1 MMVYVTFVFDLREYS
16 TEEATRVP
24 QNLVGSQQ
32 TVEVVVRTLWLSNLV
47 ESRGN
52 IRRSSVNLLCKKSP
66 KSSVGQMMLDY
77 NLHINVLLKLL
88 ISFVNLNPRIMMTPK
103 CDLNHILPYP
113 LSQVIRSMW

>member
-1 MMVYVTFVFDLREYS
+1 MVYVTFVFDLREYS
-16 TEEATRVP
+16 TEEATRLP
-24 QNLVGSQQ
+24 QSLVGSQQ

-66 KSSVGQMMLDY
+66 RSSVGQMMLDY

-113 LSQVIRSMW
+113 LSQVIRSLW